1 MTWIDRRIH
10 DGSGFTTTCLSKTQ
24 IAIAKVNNA
33 KDLNLV
39 DRVWKFQNQLKN
51 EHVYRILVKYFKDLG
66 KINFPLKIDFSIKC
80 QLQTDMKR
88 LFESKKVLAAGSAVP
103 SPDAKI
109 IFTKAAFIQFEQI
122 LQDKNFRQYLETIM
136 VSKKIQRIGA
146 QKIPIDKTYEI
157 NNGTDTINVDFLVAN
172 RQFDWL
178 DLSIVYDKS
187 DKHTTIYDSYNL
199 KTKKNMT

>member
-1 MTWIDRRIH
+1 M
-10 DGSGFTTTCLSKTQ
+10 
-24 IAIAKVNNA
+24 
-33 KDLNLV
+33 
-39 DRVWKFQNQLKN
+39 KN

-146 QKIPIDKTYEI
+146 QKIPIEKTYEI
-157 NNGTDTINVDFLVAN
+157 NTGTDTINVDFLGAN
-172 RQFDWL
+172 RQL
-178 DLSIVYDKS
+178 D
-187 DKHTTIYDSYNL
+187 
-199 KTKKNMT
+199 

>member
-1 MTWIDRRIH
+1 M
-10 DGSGFTTTCLSKTQ
+10 
-24 IAIAKVNNA
+24 
-33 KDLNLV
+33 
-39 DRVWKFQNQLKN
+39 KN

-122 LQDKNFRQYLETIM
+122 LQDKNFRQYLEMIM

-146 QKIPIDKTYEI
+146 QKIPIEKTYEI
-157 NNGTDTINVDFLVAN
+157 NTGTDTINVDFLGAN
-172 RQFDWL
+172 RQFD
-178 DLSIVYDKS
+178 
-187 DKHTTIYDSYNL
+187 
-199 KTKKNMT
+199 